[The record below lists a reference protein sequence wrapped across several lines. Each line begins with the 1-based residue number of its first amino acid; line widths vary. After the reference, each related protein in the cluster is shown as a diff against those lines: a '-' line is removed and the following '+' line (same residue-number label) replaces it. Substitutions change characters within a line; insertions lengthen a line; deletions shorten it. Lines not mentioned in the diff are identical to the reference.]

1 MTPLLA
7 TAFAA
12 GLVATVN
19 PCGFAMLPA
28 YLSYFLGDDVER
40 SRPAALVRALRVG
53 GLVSAGFVVV
63 FGLAG
68 VLLTAGVQAIIA
80 FLPWLAVAIGVL
92 MIGFGI
98 AVLRGRSPTVVLGS
112 GRVNRSSV
120 FAFGVSYAVASLSCT
135 LPIFLSLVAGA
146 FTQTTL
152 LGGATVF
159 VAYAAGMSLVL
170 TAITVTMAFGKDRLV
185 RFVRGSAR
193 YVSRISGGILIVAG
207 LFIIWYWT
215 TILASG
221 SVALGSNPL
230 VRWVDG
236 TSSAI
241 TSAIA
246 ERPVAVAAGLL
257 VVVALAVFAAR
268 RSVLASADEAG
279 ETSRLG

>member
-40 SRPAALVRALRVG
+40 SGPAALVRALRVG

-68 VLLTAGVQAIIA
+68 VLLTAGVQAIIT

-146 FTQTTL
+146 FTQTTS
-152 LGGATVF
+152 LGGVTVF
-159 VAYAAGMSLVL
+159 LAYAAGMSLVL

-185 RFVRGSAR
+185 RVVRGSAR
-193 YVSRISGGILIVAG
+193 YVSRISGGTLIVAG
-207 LFIIWYWT
+207 LFILWYWT
-215 TILASG
+215 TILSSG

-257 VVVALAVFAAR
+257 VVVGLAVVVAR
-268 RSVLASADEAG
+268 RPVPTSADEG
-279 ETSRLG
+279 RETSRLG